1 MKATEV
7 YSWRVERHVK
17 EALESAARTEQT
29 SVAGLLTRIVREW
42 LRRSY
47 ETAGDRDAQIRVCE
61 EAAKYLGTVHGG
73 DPGRAAEASA
83 RTRQTIREKHAGR
96 RTD

>member
-7 YSWRVERHVK
+7 YSWRVERHLK

-29 SVAGLLTRIVREW
+29 SVAGLLSRIVRDW
-42 LRRSY
+42 LARGY
-47 ETAGDRDAQIRVCE
+47 EITDKRAQDCVRE
-61 EAAKYLGTVHGG
+61 EAAKYLGAVRGG
-73 DPGRAAEASA
+73 DAAKASESSA
-83 RTRQTIREKHAGR
+83 RVRQLIREKHASR